1 MGAIMKEITIDEF
14 SENPFKLIGSDWM
27 LITAKKGDK
36 TNMMTASWGGIGI
49 LWNKPVATI
58 YVRPQRYTKEFID
71 GEEYFSLCVL
81 PEEYRQV
88 LNYCGTKSGRNE
100 DKVSVSKLTVED
112 SEMAPYFKESRIVL
126 LCKKLY
132 AQDMSED
139 SFIDKSLVEK
149 NYKAKDFHTMYVA
162 EINKILTNI

>member
-1 MGAIMKEITIDEF
+1 MKQIEINEF

-36 TNMMTASWGGIGI
+36 TNMMTASWGGVGI

-71 GEEYFSLCVL
+71 NEEYFSLCVL
-81 PEEYRQV
+81 PEEYRQI
-88 LNYCGTKSGRNE
+88 LNYCGTKSGRDE
-100 DKVSVSKLTVED
+100 DKIAETKLTVDE
-112 SEMAPYFKESRIVL
+112 SEKAPIFKESRLVL
-126 LCKKLY
+126 ICKKLY
-132 AQDMSED
+132 AQDLTEQ

-149 NYKAKDFHTMYVA
+149 NYKAKDFHTMYIA
-162 EINKILTNI
+162 EIEKILTNN

>member
-1 MGAIMKEITIDEF
+1 MKQIEINEF

-36 TNMMTASWGGIGI
+36 TNMMTASWGGVGI

-71 GEEYFSLCVL
+71 NEEYFSLCVL
-81 PEEYRQV
+81 PEEYRQI
-88 LNYCGTKSGRNE
+88 LNYCGTKSGRDE
-100 DKVSVSKLTVED
+100 DKILASKLTVVE
-112 SEMAPYFKESRIVL
+112 SEKAPIFKESRLVL
-126 LCKKLY
+126 ICKKLY
-132 AQDMSED
+132 AQDLTEE

-149 NYKAKDFHTMYVA
+149 NYQAKDFHTMYIA
-162 EINKILTNI
+162 EIEKVLIAN

>member
-1 MGAIMKEITIDEF
+1 MKQIEINEF

-36 TNMMTASWGGIGI
+36 TNMMTASWGGVGI

-71 GEEYFSLCVL
+71 NEEYFSLCVL

-100 DKVSVSKLTVED
+100 DKIAETKLTIDE
-112 SEMAPYFKESRIVL
+112 SEKAPIFKESRLVL
-126 LCKKLY
+126 ICKKLY
-132 AQDMSED
+132 AQDLTEQ

-149 NYKAKDFHTMYVA
+149 NYQDKDFHTMYIA
-162 EINKILTNI
+162 EIEKILTNN

>member
-1 MGAIMKEITIDEF
+1 MKQIEINEF

-36 TNMMTASWGGIGI
+36 TNMMTASWGGVGI

-71 GEEYFSLCVL
+71 NEEYFSLCVL
-81 PEEYRQV
+81 PEDYRQI
-88 LNYCGTKSGRNE
+88 LNYCGTKSGRDE
-100 DKVSVSKLTVED
+100 DKIAETKLTIDE
-112 SEMAPYFKESRIVL
+112 SEKAPIFKESRLVL
-126 LCKKLY
+126 ICKKLY
-132 AQDMSED
+132 AQDLTEQ

-149 NYKAKDFHTMYVA
+149 NYKAKDFHTMYIA
-162 EINKILTNI
+162 EIEKILTNN

>member
-1 MGAIMKEITIDEF
+1 MKQIEINEF

-27 LITAKKGDK
+27 LITAKKGEK
-36 TNMMTASWGGIGI
+36 TNMMTASWGGVGI

-71 GEEYFSLCVL
+71 NEEYFSLCVL
-81 PEEYRQV
+81 PEEYRQI
-88 LNYCGTKSGRNE
+88 LNYCGTKSGRDE
-100 DKVSVSKLTVED
+100 DKIAETKLTIDE
-112 SEMAPYFKESRIVL
+112 SEKAPIFKESRLVL
-126 LCKKLY
+126 ICKKLY

-149 NYKAKDFHTMYVA
+149 NYKAKDFHTMCVA

>member
-1 MGAIMKEITIDEF
+1 MKQIEINEF

-36 TNMMTASWGGIGI
+36 TNMMTASWGGVGI

-71 GEEYFSLCVL
+71 NEEYFSLCVL
-81 PEEYRQV
+81 PEEYRQI
-88 LNYCGTKSGRNE
+88 LNYCGTKSGRDE
-100 DKVSVSKLTVED
+100 DKIAETKLTIDE
-112 SEMAPYFKESRIVL
+112 SEKAPIFKESRLVL
-126 LCKKLY
+126 ICKKLY
-132 AQDMSED
+132 AQDLTEQ

-149 NYKAKDFHTMYVA
+149 NYQAKDFHTMYIA
-162 EINKILTNI
+162 EIEKILKNN

>member
-1 MGAIMKEITIDEF
+1 MKQIEINEF

-36 TNMMTASWGGIGI
+36 TNMMTASWGGVGI

-71 GEEYFSLCVL
+71 NEEYFSLCVL
-81 PEEYRQV
+81 PEEYRQI
-88 LNYCGTKSGRNE
+88 LNYCGTKSGRDE
-100 DKVSVSKLTVED
+100 DKIAETKLTIDE
-112 SEMAPYFKESRIVL
+112 SGKAPIFKESRLVL
-126 LCKKLY
+126 ICKKLY
-132 AQDMSED
+132 AQDLTEQ

-149 NYKAKDFHTMYVA
+149 NYKAKDFHTMYIA
-162 EINKILTNI
+162 EIEKILTNN

>member
-1 MGAIMKEITIDEF
+1 MKQIEINEF

-36 TNMMTASWGGIGI
+36 TNMMTASWGGVGI

-71 GEEYFSLCVL
+71 NEKYFSLCVL
-81 PEEYRQV
+81 PEEYRQI
-88 LNYCGTKSGRNE
+88 LNYCGTKSGRDE
-100 DKVSVSKLTVED
+100 DKIAETKLTIDE
-112 SEMAPYFKESRIVL
+112 SEKAPIFKESRLVL
-126 LCKKLY
+126 ICKKLY
-132 AQDMSED
+132 AQDLTEQ

-149 NYKAKDFHTMYVA
+149 NYKAKDFHTMYIA
-162 EINKILTNI
+162 EIEKILTNN

>member
-1 MGAIMKEITIDEF
+1 MKQIEINEF

-36 TNMMTASWGGIGI
+36 TNMMTASWGGVGI

-71 GEEYFSLCVL
+71 NEEYFSLCVL
-81 PEEYRQV
+81 PEEYRQI
-88 LNYCGTKSGRNE
+88 LNYCGTKSGRDE
-100 DKVSVSKLTVED
+100 DKIAETKLTIDE
-112 SEMAPYFKESRIVL
+112 SEKAPIFKEARLVL
-126 LCKKLY
+126 ICKKLY
-132 AQDMSED
+132 AQDLTEQ

-149 NYKAKDFHTMYVA
+149 NYKAKDFHTMYIA
-162 EINKILTNI
+162 EIEKILTND

>member
-1 MGAIMKEITIDEF
+1 MKQIEINEF

-36 TNMMTASWGGIGI
+36 TNMMTASWGGVGI

-71 GEEYFSLCVL
+71 NEEYFSLCVL
-81 PEEYRQV
+81 PEEYRQI
-88 LNYCGTKSGRNE
+88 LNYCGTKSGRDE
-100 DKVSVSKLTVED
+100 DKIAETKLTIDE
-112 SEMAPYFKESRIVL
+112 SEKAPIFKESRLVL
-126 LCKKLY
+126 ICKKLY
-132 AQDMSED
+132 AQDLTEQ

-149 NYKAKDFHTMYVA
+149 NYQAKDFHTMYIA
-162 EINKILTNI
+162 EIEKILTNN

>member
-1 MGAIMKEITIDEF
+1 MKQIEINEF

-71 GEEYFSLCVL
+71 NEEYFSLCVL
-81 PEEYRQV
+81 PEEYRQI
-88 LNYCGTKSGRNE
+88 LNYCGTKSGRDE
-100 DKVSVSKLTVED
+100 DKIAETKLTIDE
-112 SEMAPYFKESRIVL
+112 SEKAPIFKESRLVL
-126 LCKKLY
+126 ICKKLY
-132 AQDMSED
+132 AQDLTEQ

-149 NYKAKDFHTMYVA
+149 NYQAKDFHTMYIA
-162 EINKILTNI
+162 EIEKILTNN

>member
-1 MGAIMKEITIDEF
+1 MKQIEINEF

-36 TNMMTASWGGIGI
+36 TNMMTASWGGVGI

-71 GEEYFSLCVL
+71 NEEYFSLCVL

>member
-1 MGAIMKEITIDEF
+1 MKQIEINEF

-36 TNMMTASWGGIGI
+36 TNMMTASWGGAGI

-71 GEEYFSLCVL
+71 NEEYFSLCVL
-81 PEEYRQV
+81 PEEYRQI
-88 LNYCGTKSGRNE
+88 LNYCGTKSGRDE
-100 DKVSVSKLTVED
+100 DKILASKLTVVE
-112 SEMAPYFKESRIVL
+112 SEKAPIFKESRLVL
-126 LCKKLY
+126 ICKKLY
-132 AQDMSED
+132 AQDLTEE

-149 NYKAKDFHTMYVA
+149 NYQAKDFHTMYIA
-162 EINKILTNI
+162 EIEKVLIAN

>member
-1 MGAIMKEITIDEF
+1 MKQIEINEF

-36 TNMMTASWGGIGI
+36 TNMMTASWGGVGI

-71 GEEYFSLCVL
+71 NEEYFSLCVL
-81 PEEYRQV
+81 PEDYRQI
-88 LNYCGTKSGRNE
+88 LNYCGTKSGRDE
-100 DKVSVSKLTVED
+100 DKITETKLTIDE
-112 SEMAPYFKESRIVL
+112 SEKAPIFKESRLVL
-126 LCKKLY
+126 ICKKLY
-132 AQDMSED
+132 AQDLTEQ

-149 NYKAKDFHTMYVA
+149 NYKAKDFHTMYIA
-162 EINKILTNI
+162 EIEKILTNN

>member
-1 MGAIMKEITIDEF
+1 MKQIEINEF

-36 TNMMTASWGGIGI
+36 TNMMTASWGGVGI

-71 GEEYFSLCVL
+71 NEEYFSLCVL
-81 PEEYRQV
+81 PEEYRQI
-88 LNYCGTKSGRNE
+88 LNYCGTKSGRDE
-100 DKVSVSKLTVED
+100 DKIAETKLTIDE
-112 SEMAPYFKESRIVL
+112 SEKVPIFKESRLVL
-126 LCKKLY
+126 ICKKLY
-132 AQDMSED
+132 AQDLTEQ

-149 NYKAKDFHTMYVA
+149 NYQAKDFHTMYIA
-162 EINKILTNI
+162 EIEKILTNN

>member
-1 MGAIMKEITIDEF
+1 MKQIEINEF

-36 TNMMTASWGGIGI
+36 TNMMTASWGGVGI

-71 GEEYFSLCVL
+71 NEEYFSLCVL
-81 PEEYRQV
+81 PEEYRQI
-88 LNYCGTKSGRNE
+88 LNYCGTKSGRDE
-100 DKVSVSKLTVED
+100 DKIAETKLTVDE
-112 SEMAPYFKESRIVL
+112 SEKAPIFKEARLVL
-126 LCKKLY
+126 ICKKLY
-132 AQDMSED
+132 AQDLTEQ

-149 NYKAKDFHTMYVA
+149 NYKAKDFHTMYIA
-162 EINKILTNI
+162 EIEKILTNN

>member
-1 MGAIMKEITIDEF
+1 MKQIEINEF

-36 TNMMTASWGGIGI
+36 TNMMTASWGGVGI

-71 GEEYFSLCVL
+71 NEEYFSLCVL
-81 PEEYRQV
+81 PEEYRQI
-88 LNYCGTKSGRNE
+88 LNYCGTKSGRDE
-100 DKVSVSKLTVED
+100 DKIAETKLTVDE
-112 SEMAPYFKESRIVL
+112 SEKAPIFKESRLVL
-126 LCKKLY
+126 ICKKLY
-132 AQDMSED
+132 AQDLTEQ

-149 NYKAKDFHTMYVA
+149 NYQAKDFHTMYIA
-162 EINKILTNI
+162 EIEKILTNN

>member
-1 MGAIMKEITIDEF
+1 MKQIEINEF

-36 TNMMTASWGGIGI
+36 TNMMTASWGGVGI

-71 GEEYFSLCVL
+71 NEEYFSLCVL
-81 PEEYRQV
+81 PEEYRQI
-88 LNYCGTKSGRNE
+88 LNYCGTKSGRDE
-100 DKVSVSKLTVED
+100 DKIAETKLTIDE
-112 SEMAPYFKESRIVL
+112 SEKAPIFKEARLVL
-126 LCKKLY
+126 ICKKMY
-132 AQDMSED
+132 AQDLTEQ

-149 NYKAKDFHTMYVA
+149 NYKAKDFHTMYIA
-162 EINKILTNI
+162 EIEKILTNN

>member
-1 MGAIMKEITIDEF
+1 MKQIEINEF

-36 TNMMTASWGGIGI
+36 TNMMTASWGGVGI

-71 GEEYFSLCVL
+71 NEEYFSLCVL
-81 PEEYRQV
+81 PEEYRQI
-88 LNYCGTKSGRNE
+88 LNYCGTKSGRDE
-100 DKVSVSKLTVED
+100 DKIAETKLTIDE
-112 SEMAPYFKESRIVL
+112 SEKAPIFKESRLVL
-126 LCKKLY
+126 ICKKLY
-132 AQDMSED
+132 AQDLTEQ

-149 NYKAKDFHTMYVA
+149 NYQAKDFHTMYIA
-162 EINKILTNI
+162 EIEKILTNI

>member
-1 MGAIMKEITIDEF
+1 MKQIEINEF

-36 TNMMTASWGGIGI
+36 TNMMTASWGGVGI

-71 GEEYFSLCVL
+71 NEEYFSLCVL
-81 PEEYRQV
+81 PEEYRQI
-88 LNYCGTKSGRNE
+88 LNYCGTKSGRDE
-100 DKVSVSKLTVED
+100 DKIAETKLTIDE
-112 SEMAPYFKESRIVL
+112 SEKAPIFKEARLVL
-126 LCKKLY
+126 ICKKLY
-132 AQDMSED
+132 AQDLTEQ

-149 NYKAKDFHTMYVA
+149 NYKAKDFHTMYIA
-162 EINKILTNI
+162 EIEKILTNN

>member
-1 MGAIMKEITIDEF
+1 MSTIMVED

-36 TNMMTASWGGIGI
+36 TNMMTASWGGVGI

-71 GEEYFSLCVL
+71 NEEYFSLCVL
-81 PEEYRQV
+81 PEEYRQI
-88 LNYCGTKSGRNE
+88 LNYCGTKSGRDE
-100 DKVSVSKLTVED
+100 DKIAETKLTIDE
-112 SEMAPYFKESRIVL
+112 SEKAPIFKESRLVL
-126 LCKKLY
+126 ICKKLY
-132 AQDMSED
+132 AQDLTEQ

-149 NYKAKDFHTMYVA
+149 NYQAKDFHTMYIA
-162 EINKILTNI
+162 EIEKILTNN

>member
-1 MGAIMKEITIDEF
+1 MKQIEINEF

-27 LITAKKGDK
+27 LITAKKGEK
-36 TNMMTASWGGIGI
+36 TNMMTASWGGVGI

-71 GEEYFSLCVL
+71 NEEYFSLCVL
-81 PEEYRQV
+81 PKEYRQI

-100 DKVSVSKLTVED
+100 DKVSVSELTVED

-149 NYKAKDFHTMYVA
+149 NYQAKDFHTMYVA
-162 EINKILTNI
+162 EIEKILTNN

>member
-1 MGAIMKEITIDEF
+1 MKQIEINEF

-36 TNMMTASWGGIGI
+36 TNMMTASWGGVGI

-71 GEEYFSLCVL
+71 NEEYFSLCVL
-81 PEEYRQV
+81 PEDYRQI
-88 LNYCGTKSGRNE
+88 LNYCGTKSGRDE
-100 DKVSVSKLTVED
+100 DKIAETKLTIDE
-112 SEMAPYFKESRIVL
+112 SEKAPIFKEARLVL
-126 LCKKLY
+126 ICKKLY
-132 AQDMSED
+132 AQDLTEQ

-149 NYKAKDFHTMYVA
+149 NYKAKDFHTMYIA
-162 EINKILTNI
+162 EIEKILTNN

>member
-1 MGAIMKEITIDEF
+1 MKQIEINEF

-36 TNMMTASWGGIGI
+36 TNMMTASWGGVGI

-71 GEEYFSLCVL
+71 NEEYFSLCVL
-81 PEEYRQV
+81 PEEYRKI
-88 LNYCGTKSGRNE
+88 LNYCGTKSGRDE
-100 DKVSVSKLTVED
+100 DKIAETKLTIDE
-112 SEMAPYFKESRIVL
+112 SEKAPIFKEARLVL
-126 LCKKLY
+126 ICKKLY
-132 AQDMSED
+132 AQDLTEQ

-149 NYKAKDFHTMYVA
+149 NYKAKDFHTMYIA
-162 EINKILTNI
+162 EIEKILTNN

>member
-1 MGAIMKEITIDEF
+1 MKQIEINEF

-36 TNMMTASWGGIGI
+36 TNMMTASWGGVGI

-71 GEEYFSLCVL
+71 NEEYFSLCVL
-81 PEEYRQV
+81 PEEYRQI
-88 LNYCGTKSGRNE
+88 LNYCGTKSGRDE
-100 DKVSVSKLTVED
+100 DKIAETKLTIDE
-112 SEMAPYFKESRIVL
+112 SEKAPIFKESRLVL
-126 LCKKLY
+126 ICKKLY
-132 AQDMSED
+132 AQDLTEQ

-149 NYKAKDFHTMYVA
+149 NCQAKDFHTMYIA
-162 EINKILTNI
+162 EIEKILTNN

>member
-1 MGAIMKEITIDEF
+1 MKQIEINEF

-36 TNMMTASWGGIGI
+36 TNMMTASWGGVGI

-71 GEEYFSLCVL
+71 NEEYFSLCVL
-81 PEEYRQV
+81 PEEYRQI
-88 LNYCGTKSGRNE
+88 LNYCGTKSGRDE
-100 DKVSVSKLTVED
+100 DKIAETKLTIDE
-112 SEMAPYFKESRIVL
+112 SEKAPIFKEARLVL
-126 LCKKLY
+126 ICKKLY
-132 AQDMSED
+132 AQDLTEQ

-149 NYKAKDFHTMYVA
+149 NYKAKDFHIMYIA
-162 EINKILTNI
+162 EIEKILTND

>member
-1 MGAIMKEITIDEF
+1 MKQIEINEF

-71 GEEYFSLCVL
+71 NEEYFSLCVL
-81 PEEYRQV
+81 PEEYRQI
-88 LNYCGTKSGRNE
+88 LNYCGTKSGRDE
-100 DKVSVSKLTVED
+100 DKVAETKLTVDE
-112 SEMAPYFKESRIVL
+112 SEKAPIFKESRLVL
-126 LCKKLY
+126 ICKKLY
-132 AQDMSED
+132 AQDLTEQ

-149 NYKAKDFHTMYVA
+149 NYQAKDFHTMYIA
-162 EINKILTNI
+162 EIEKILTNN

>member
-1 MGAIMKEITIDEF
+1 MKQIEINEF

-36 TNMMTASWGGIGI
+36 TNMMTASWGGVGI

-71 GEEYFSLCVL
+71 NEEYFSLCVL
-81 PEEYRQV
+81 PEEYRQI
-88 LNYCGTKSGRNE
+88 LNYCGTKSGRDE
-100 DKVSVSKLTVED
+100 DKIAETKLTVDE
-112 SEMAPYFKESRIVL
+112 SEKAPIFKESRLVL
-126 LCKKLY
+126 ICKKLY
-132 AQDMSED
+132 AQDLTEQ

-149 NYKAKDFHTMYVA
+149 NYQAKDFHTMYIA
-162 EINKILTNI
+162 EIEKILTNI

>member
-1 MGAIMKEITIDEF
+1 MKQIEINEF

-27 LITAKKGDK
+27 LITAKKGEK
-36 TNMMTASWGGIGI
+36 TNMMTASWGGVGI

-71 GEEYFSLCVL
+71 NEEYFSLCVL
-81 PEEYRQV
+81 PEEYRQI
-88 LNYCGTKSGRNE
+88 LNYCGTKSGRDE